1 MSHQSGNYQP
11 GRQFLNI
18 PGPTNIPERVL
29 RAIAAPVLDHRGPE
43 FAQLATEILAR
54 IKPIFKTTQPVLI
67 FPASGTGAWESAL
80 VNTLSPGDAVLGFDS
95 GQFALLWTQ
104 MAKKLGLQVQTLAT
118 DWRRAPDPA
127 AIEAALAEDRE
138 KKIKAVLLVHNETAN
153 GCMTRVAEIRQAIDR
168 VGHPALLLVDTISSL
183 GSADFRMDEWGVDVA
198 IGGSQ
203 KGLMLPAGL
212 AFCAVSQ
219 KAIAASKHAKLP
231 RAFWDWE
238 PLLANTGGNFPY
250 TPACNLFF
258 GLREALNLID
268 AEGLDNVFARHAR
281 HAEATR
287 RAIRGWGLEIVCAE
301 PRDYSRSITAAFMP
315 EGYSADGFRKL
326 VLERFNMPLGG
337 GLGRLADKAF
347 RIGHLGDTNDLMLG
361 GALFGVEMGL
371 SAAKI
376 PHKAGGVQEALNYLA
391 DQSGGAARLA
401 AE

>member
-1 MSHQSGNYQP
+1 MSYQP

-43 FAQLATEILAR
+43 FARLATEVLAR

-80 VNTLSPGDAVLGFDS
+80 VNTLSPGDTVLGFDS

-104 MAKKLGLQVQTLAT
+104 MAKKLGLQVQTIGT

-127 AIEAALAEDRE
+127 AIEATLAEDRE

-219 KAIAASKHAKLP
+219 KAIAASKYAKLP

-258 GLREALNLID
+258 GLKEALNLID
-268 AEGLDNVFARHAR
+268 AEGLENVFARHAR

-301 PRDYSRSITAAFMP
+301 PKDYSRSITAAFMP
-315 EGYSADGFRKL
+315 EGHSADAFRKL

-371 SAAKI
+371 AAAKI

-391 DQSGGAARLA
+391 DQSGRATQLA

>member
-1 MSHQSGNYQP
+1 MTYHP
-11 GRQFLNI
+11 GRQFLQI

-29 RAIAAPVLDHRGPE
+29 RAIAQPVLDHRGPE
-43 FAQLATEILAR
+43 FAKLSAELLQR
-54 IKPIFKTTQPVLI
+54 IRPVFKTERPVLI

-80 VNTLSPGDAVLGFDS
+80 VNTLSPGDKVLGFDS
-95 GQFALLWTQ
+95 GQFALLWST
-104 MAKKLGLQVQTLAT
+104 MAKKLGLVVETLDT

-127 AIEAALAEDRE
+127 QIEAALAADRE

-153 GCMTRVAEIRQAIDR
+153 GCMSRVAEIRAAMDR
-168 VGHPALLLVDTISSL
+168 AHHPALLLVDTISSL

-212 AFCAVSQ
+212 AFCAVSE
-219 KAIAASKHAKLP
+219 KAVAAMKTAKSP
-231 RAFWDWE
+231 RCFWDWE

-258 GLREALNLID
+258 GLREALDLID
-268 AEGLDNVFARHAR
+268 AEGLENIFTRHAR

-287 RAIRGWGLEIVCAE
+287 RAIRSWGLEIVCAE
-301 PRDYSRSITAAFMP
+301 PKDYSRSITAAFMP
-315 EGYSADGFRKL
+315 DGHSADAFRKV
-326 VLERFNMPLGG
+326 VLDRFNMPLGA
-337 GLGRLADKAF
+337 GLGRLADRAF

-371 SAAKI
+371 IAAGV
-376 PHKAGGVQEALNYLA
+376 PYQAGGVAAALGYLA
-391 DQSGGAARLA
+391 QESGESARIAA
-401 AE
+401 